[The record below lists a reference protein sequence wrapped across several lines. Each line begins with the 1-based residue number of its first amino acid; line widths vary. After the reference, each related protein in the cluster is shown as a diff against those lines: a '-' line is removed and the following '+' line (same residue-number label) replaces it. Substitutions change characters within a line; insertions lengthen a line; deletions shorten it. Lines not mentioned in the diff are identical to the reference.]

1 MKHLVGVLE
10 GTTIRTTDELE
21 FIMNTV
27 AESEQFTVVA
37 RAFHQ
42 FQPMGATGVLVL
54 AESHFSAHTYPE
66 HQRVYVDV
74 FCCNPQFNARRCS
87 ATLQAAFGA
96 TSFQWSCIDRNPD
109 VAQLQIT
116 QITTHI

>member
-10 GTTIRTTDELE
+10 GTTIRTTEELE
-21 FIMNTV
+21 FIMNAV
-27 AESEQFTVVA
+27 AEAEAFTVVA

-66 HQRVYVDV
+66 HHRVYVDV
-74 FCCNPQFNARRCS
+74 FCCNPQFDGQHCA
-87 ATLQAAFGA
+87 ATLQTAFGA
-96 TSFQWSCIDRNPD
+96 ASFRWNCIER
-109 VAQLQIT
+109 L
-116 QITTHI
+116 

>member
-1 MKHLVGVLE
+1 MKHLIGVLE
-10 GTTIRTTDELE
+10 GTTISTTDELE
-21 FIMNTV
+21 FIMNAV

-42 FQPMGATGVLVL
+42 FQPIGATGVLVL

-74 FCCNPQFNARRCS
+74 FCCNPQFDARRC
-87 ATLQAAFGA
+87 ATTLQTAFGA
-96 TSFQWSCIDRNPD
+96 ASFRWNCIDRLSDSLN
-109 VAQLQIT
+109 
-116 QITTHI
+116 

>member
-1 MKHLVGVLE
+1 
-10 GTTIRTTDELE
+10 
-21 FIMNTV
+21 MNTV

-66 HQRVYVDV
+66 HHRVYVDV
-74 FCCNPQFNARRCS
+74 FCCNPMFDEQRC
-87 ATLQAAFGA
+87 ATALQAVFKAS
-96 TSFQWSCIDRNPD
+96 SFRWNCIDRLSDSLN
-109 VAQLQIT
+109 
-116 QITTHI
+116 